1 MTTFVVTEAV
11 KNYTIDGYEK
21 SLVEISFPEYKKYD
35 KVNDTYS
42 NFIQKLMEV
51 INKVAAVKSERI
63 KGNCQEWFDSKI
75 SEKLIIRDRLF
86 IKQKKLGFMYIK

>member
-1 MTTFVVTEAV
+1 MTTFVVTEVV

-21 SLVEISFPEYKKYD
+21 FLVEISFPEYKKYD
-35 KVNDTYS
+35 NVNDTYS

-63 KGNCQEWFDSKI
+63 KGNCQEWCDSKI

-86 IKQKKLGFMYIK
+86 IKHKKLGFM